1 MSHTDLIS
9 SGINVSS
16 LTFSFPY
23 WGEKPWSSIPHIPS
37 NQPWQG
43 TVYDNDISSTQR
55 VGLHNPPIDGMSSR
69 NPLVNQTLWPNVGHS
84 PESWDLLTPLLSQT
98 HGQSLTE
105 SSIPWIFYSLYK
117 ATISTKSHDYM
128 YLQIQRNASLF
139 VFLWLYIWIFSFWTK
154 RFVKYIHI
162 QDKWHSVIGS
172 HISEL

>member
-69 NPLVNQTLWPNVGHS
+69 NPLVNQTLWPNVGQ
-84 PESWDLLTPLLSQT
+84 PRKLRLTDSLLSRT
-98 HGQSLTE
+98 YGHSLAVA
-105 SSIPWIFYSLYK
+105 SIPWIFYSLYK
-117 ATISTKSHDYM
+117 ATISTKSHDYHVPSNTEKC
-128 YLQIQRNASLF
+128 LSLC
-139 VFLWLYIWIFSFWTK
+139 VFMTLFEYFLFLNKEIC
-154 RFVKYIHI
+154 
-162 QDKWHSVIGS
+162 
-172 HISEL
+172 

>member
-37 NQPWQG
+37 NQPWHG

-69 NPLVNQTLWPNVGHS
+69 NPLVNQTLWPNVGRS
-84 PESWDLLTPLLSQT
+84 PESWDRLTLCCDRPMGTVWLWQVSHEYSTLSIKQPF
-98 HGQSLTE
+98 QR
-105 SSIPWIFYSLYK
+105 K
-117 ATISTKSHDYM
+117 VTITM

-139 VFLWLYIWIFSFWTK
+139 VFLWLYLNIFSSWTK

-172 HISEL
+172 HFSEP